1 MKTSK
6 KLLVLILVL
15 VAGILVAGCGGG
27 GGGGGGGSQTNLML
41 GDIGWDE
48 SQAVAGL
55 SKVLF
60 EEDLGYDRVEI
71 QRLESPALLFQSVAQ
86 GELDAFQDV
95 WLPNH
100 QPFLDENREDVEL
113 LDPWYQ
119 GQTSQGVAVPSY
131 LNLQSIEDLNGSD
144 VDTIYGIEPGTPF
157 MERLSDEVK
166 PAYNLDQEIVES
178 STAGMLSQVDDLY
191 KNQEPFAMMA
201 WAPHWMHTRYELRYL
216 DDPQDAQGELND
228 PAQMTTIVNRELPE
242 KDPVALAFFD
252 AFTLTE
258 EQLQEMEAA
267 INEAGDPE
275 QGARNWLESNR
286 DVVQP
291 WIDAAE
297 AAREA

>member
-27 GGGGGGGSQTNLML
+27 GGGSQTNLRL

-48 SQAVAGL
+48 SQAVASL

-60 EEDLGYDRVEI
+60 EENLGYDRVEI

-157 MERLSDEVK
+157 MERLSDQVK
-166 PAYNLDQEIVES
+166 PTYNLDQEIVES
-178 STAGMLSQVDDLY
+178 STA
-191 KNQEPFAMMA
+191 
-201 WAPHWMHTRYELRYL
+201 APHWMHTRYELRYL

-228 PAQMTTIVNRELPE
+228 PAQMTTIVNRDLPE